1 MNFGMRSSQRGRSPE
16 VNSDKNMTEIE
27 AGNNIWRAAFR
38 VVLAYAFFAGL
49 WILLS
54 DRAMGLLFR
63 HPDLLV
69 QASMAKG
76 WLFVAVTSMLLYVLV
91 RRHVGQII
99 AAHRRELEL
108 MREQQ
113 YVPAMLESI
122 SENTDDAIFV
132 KDLEGRYLLLNQAA
146 ARFVGKPAE
155 DVLGHDDRGLFPPEQ
170 VATLMAIDRR
180 VIETGVAET
189 NEEVVSTPGGERVFL
204 ATKGPLR
211 DTDGNVF
218 GIFGISRDIT
228 LRKHAENAL
237 HERDHRLEAIIGH
250 SPSALSL
257 KYPDGRY
264 ALANPN
270 LQRIHHLSEAQ
281 IIGKTDF
288 DLYPEEIARI
298 FQANDRRVLE
308 TMTRH
313 SIEEVVLVDGIP
325 RTYMSHLFPV
335 LDDAGR
341 AEYICRISLDI
352 TESKTAQENLQR
364 LADDMGA
371 TLRAIPDLLFE
382 LDAEGYYLDVK
393 ATQEALLAA
402 TADQLLGRT
411 VSDVLPREAAETVMA
426 AIKAAGQAGT
436 DYGRTITLPISQGP
450 GYFEISVARKA
461 VVAGQGDRYIVL
473 SRDITA
479 RKTVEEQLRMR
490 NAELERFNRATVN
503 RELDMLEMK
512 KTINALS
519 QELGRTP
526 PYPLDFLKKLDG
538 DEG

>member
-1 MNFGMRSSQRGRSPE
+1 
-16 VNSDKNMTEIE
+16 MTEIE